1 MRFWS
6 WAQFRL
12 GVSLVYP
19 TADDVGLNG
28 VGSPTISRRAP
39 RSAYLLLGSF
49 FPNFRERFLAGAVDA
64 SGGHRLAIRVDA
76 VASGLEDLPF

>member
-19 TADDVGLNG
+19 TADDVG
-28 VGSPTISRRAP
+28 PERRGE
-39 RSAYLLLGSF
+39 SYD
-49 FPNFRERFLAGAVDA
+49 LA
-64 SGGHRLAIRVDA
+64 
-76 VASGLEDLPF
+76 